1 MFNARPGVRA
11 RILAIA
17 LVPSLVLLVIGVGAS
32 GYLVERGR
40 HAEEWAAAMQATS
53 VPSIDFV
60 RALQLERQLT
70 IARFAGDGSVTPALA
85 AARSQL
91 DSSIRTLFKA
101 SAALVEL
108 GLVEV
113 QSEGDFETNTGLLEN
128 IAKARVGI
136 DAGVM
141 SALDVYR
148 MYNQLGNIV
157 TSGTRLTMGS
167 APDAEIS
174 SLLSDSRAV
183 LYTSESLARAS
194 AVGAAIAL
202 SEEPFAV
209 PLEDFQYEMGLYH
222 TQITNL
228 ASDTDFS
235 QRERL
240 QKLMQSPAWQQV
252 TLMEN
257 ALVQRS
263 AAVASGARTTSLQP
277 LPMSI
282 PEWQAAATQLN
293 NEILDV
299 YNVQFHNAH
308 GLAVDVGK
316 NNASNSAWAGAG
328 VLLVS
333 ILAFLIALLLANRVI
348 RRLKRLRN
356 ETLTLANERLPDLLR
371 RLRNGETVD
380 PATESGNLDF
390 GTDEIGEVATAFEQ
404 AHNAA
409 VEGAVNEARTR
420 EGVKLVFLNIA
431 HRSQIVVHRQLEIL
445 DEAEN
450 QQEDPALLETLFRLD
465 HLATRERR
473 NAENLIIL
481 GGGQP
486 GRQWRNPVPLMD
498 LVRSSVG
505 ETLDYARVR
514 VARLPEAYIVGT
526 VVADLIH
533 LLAELVDNATTFSP
547 PQSKVEIA
555 GNVVGKG
562 VVLEISD
569 QGMGMPEA
577 ELTRVNDMLRNPP
590 DFGVATLSADSR
602 LGLFVVAQLALRND
616 VSVRLSE
623 SDYGGIRA
631 IVLLPTTLLA
641 SGGAPGLSTPSA
653 GQLDPRRQ
661 RHITSAADS
670 AGRPVESESTVLT
683 AAPPVALPAPV
694 PEPAAPPSYVPPSY
708 VPQSYTPQS
717 YTPQAPPQA
726 PPPPVAQPP
735 QVQQP
740 YAPPSYV
747 PQSQPYAPPAQPQEQ
762 PAQPQAQPL
771 GPDGRPALPRRSRQA
786 SLNPELAKDPT
797 PTATHQVV
805 ERERSAEQARD
816 LMSAI
821 ENGTRQG
828 RRAQL
833 ADDQEQEGDD
843 RSQNR

>member
-1 MFNARPGVRA
+1 MS
-11 RILAIA
+11 I
-17 LVPSLVLLVIGVGAS
+17 PSTD
-32 GYLVERGR
+32 
-40 HAEEWAAAMQATS
+40 M
-53 VPSIDFV
+53 V

-70 IARFAGDGSVTPALA
+70 IARLAGDESVTPAIA
-85 AARSQL
+85 GARVGL
-91 DSSIRTLFKA
+91 DSAIRTVFKA
-101 SAALVEL
+101 SGPLMKL
-108 GLVEV
+108 GLGKV
-113 QSEGDFETNTGLLEN
+113 QAEDDFETNSGLLEN

-148 MYNQLGNIV
+148 MYNRLGDIV
-157 TSGTRLTMGS
+157 TSGGRLTMRT
-167 APDAEIS
+167 APDAETAS
-174 SLLSDSRAV
+174 QLSDSSKL
-183 LYTSESLARAS
+183 LYASEALARS
-194 AVGAAIAL
+194 NTIGLAIAA

-209 PLEDFQYEMGLYH
+209 PLEEFQYEMGMYH
-222 TQITNL
+222 MQITNL
-228 ASDTDFS
+228 ASDTDFF
-235 QRERL
+235 QRERAE
-240 QKLMQSPAWQQV
+240 KLMRSPAWQQV
-252 TLMEN
+252 TAMEN

-263 AAVASGARTTSLQP
+263 SAQASGARTTSLPALP
-277 LPMSI
+277 LSTQ
-282 PEWQAAATQLN
+282 EWQAAATQIN
-293 NEILDV
+293 NEIIDTWV
-299 YNVQFHNAH
+299 FQNNKAH
-308 GLAVDVGK
+308 KLAEDIG
-316 NNASNSAWAGAG
+316 NRNASNSLWAGAG

-333 ILAFLIALLLANRVI
+333 VAAFLIALLLANRVI

-356 ETLTLANERLPDLLR
+356 ETLTLANDRLPDMMR
-371 RLRNGETVD
+371 RLRNGEPVD
-380 PATESGNLDF
+380 PTAESGNLDF
-390 GTDEIGEVATAFEQ
+390 GHDEIGEVATAFEQ
-404 AHNAA
+404 AHAAA

-445 DEAEN
+445 DEAEQ

-486 GRQWRNPVPLMD
+486 GRQWRNPVPLVD
-498 LVRSSVG
+498 LVRSAVG

-514 VARLPEAYIVGT
+514 VARLPETHVVGT

-547 PQSKVEIA
+547 PQSKVEVS

-562 VVLEISD
+562 VVIEISD

-577 ELTRVNDMLRNPP
+577 ELTRINDMLRNPP
-590 DFGVATLSADSR
+590 DFGVATLSVDSR

-616 VSVRLSE
+616 VSVRLSD

-631 IVLLPTTLLA
+631 IVLLPTALLA
-641 SGGAPGLSTPSA
+641 SGAMAGMSAPPS
-653 GQLDPRRQ
+653 GQLDPGRRQ
-661 RHITSAADS
+661 RHLTAAAESAAAEPES
-670 AGRPVESESTVLT
+670 AVLT
-683 AAPPVALPAPV
+683 AAPPVALPAP
-694 PEPAAPPSYVPPSY
+694 PPAPLPAAPPPAPPTY
-708 VPQSYTPQS
+708 VPQSY
-717 YTPQAPPQA
+717 APPSFA
-726 PPPPVAQPP
+726 PAP

-740 YAPPSYV
+740 PAAP
-747 PQSQPYAPPAQPQEQ
+747 

-771 GPDGRPALPRRSRQA
+771 GPDGRPMLPRRNRQA
-786 SLNPELAKDPT
+786 SLAPELAKDPT
-797 PTATHQVV
+797 PTSTHPVV

-833 ADDQEQEGDD
+833 ADDQEQEGDGD